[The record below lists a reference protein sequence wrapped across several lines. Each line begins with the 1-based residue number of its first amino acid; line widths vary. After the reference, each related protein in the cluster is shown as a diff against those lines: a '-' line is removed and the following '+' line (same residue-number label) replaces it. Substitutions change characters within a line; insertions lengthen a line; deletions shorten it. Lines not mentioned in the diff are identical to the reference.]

1 MTPLTPKF
9 HEMTL
14 PLWSFYKCNSLVNE
28 NRSEVTAK
36 LGIWWDVL
44 EFKGFCLCRTNT
56 EYMEGKFSIS
66 RNRDEGM
73 GKLDG

>member
-1 MTPLTPKF
+1 M
-9 HEMTL
+9 
-14 PLWSFYKCNSLVNE
+14 NE

-44 EFKGFCLCRTNT
+44 EFKGFCLCSTNT

-66 RNRDEGM
+66 RNRDEGV